1 MQIVMS
7 TPYDDIDSS
16 LIDCIHIIR
25 LYKYLSSSNLAVIH
39 KTVVRKL
46 IVVIR
51 NIKPVRLLSNS
62 IPDSNPIRE
71 SRNRIEEHAIKQV
84 IK

>member
-25 LYKYLSSSNLAVIH
+25 LYMYLSSSNLAVIH

-46 IVVIR
+46 IEVIR

>member
-46 IVVIR
+46 IEVIR
-51 NIKPVRLLSNS
+51 KTSALYMTLDVSGDFYS
-62 IPDSNPIRE
+62 
-71 SRNRIEEHAIKQV
+71 
-84 IK
+84 